1 MRNTAH
7 PKMLLDLISEA
18 QEIAKTRAHRI
29 ETANINQTIRT
40 RLGLSGNS
48 TSPET
53 DPEFTDLEMEGGPQ
67 LTETITPLQEFINL
81 FRARYE
87 LNGVINYR
95 KHIFVLI
102 WNSWWLLLA
111 FAGLGISFFARLVGL
126 LTYPSLPLILILF
139 AVDLAALGYVFA
151 DWANDRF
158 QITDKYIIDLDRKP
172 FGRETKRSALLE
184 NVLSLDYKRENIIQ
198 RLFDFGTVV
207 INVGDI
213 QLDFE
218 HVAHPI
224 NVQNEIFERYNS
236 AVKQKELEDAH
247 RRRDD
252 MVEFLA
258 AYHEESTDETP
269 DPESEDS

>member
-1 MRNTAH
+1 
-7 PKMLLDLISEA
+7 
-18 QEIAKTRAHRI
+18 
-29 ETANINQTIRT
+29 
-40 RLGLSGNS
+40 
-48 TSPET
+48 
-53 DPEFTDLEMEGGPQ
+53 MEDGPQ

-95 KHIFVLI
+95 KHIFILFK
-102 WNSWWLLLA
+102 NSWWLWLL
-111 FAGLGISFFARLVGL
+111 FVLLLVSFFARLVQLIPTPSLSLLGIL
-126 LTYPSLPLILILF
+126 LT
-139 AVDLAALGYVFA
+139 VNVLALAYAFA

-158 QITDKYIIDLDRKP
+158 QITDKHVIDLDRKP

-184 NVLSLDYKRENIIQ
+184 NILSLDYSRENIIQ
-198 RLFDFGTVV
+198 RIFDFGTVA

-218 HVAHPI
+218 HVAQPI
-224 NVQNEIFERYNS
+224 SVQNEVFERYN
-236 AVKQKELEDAH
+236 AVIKENERDESR

-258 AYHEESTDETP
+258 AYHEENNDEVEPLDGDETILL
-269 DPESEDS
+269 